1 VPKLNKKSMQLLQQR
16 QERLEM
22 QRLQDAMAKS
32 NLDDVNEQQYPMT
45 ARSRLKQPTS
55 LSR

>member
-1 VPKLNKKSMQLLQQR
+1 MKAKVPKLNKKSMQLLQQR

-32 NLDDVNEQQYPMT
+32 NLDEVNEQ
-45 ARSRLKQPTS
+45 
-55 LSR
+55 